1 MRGLQCFPVISLD
14 CCELEQVTQRIPA
27 KETWPVGNR
36 LCWNNRCTRF
46 TQPAPVI
53 FQVINYEAN
62 MTLVCHVGWIGVG
75 QEVQFHFALPGG
87 EPDEIEMA
95 KGARRLFFL

>member
-1 MRGLQCFPVISLD
+1 
-14 CCELEQVTQRIPA
+14 
-27 KETWPVGNR
+27 
-36 LCWNNRCTRF
+36 
-46 TQPAPVI
+46 
-53 FQVINYEAN
+53 
-62 MTLVCHVGWIGVG
+62 MTLICLVGWIGGG